1 MPELSR
7 NAQVLR
13 FLLEAAP
20 GVGHTKLAKFAYLA
34 DLEARKYLGRP
45 ISTFRYVLAK
55 HGPFDARSF
64 FGARDELV
72 STGYVTENEVACGP
86 YLGYELRPTAQAPEY
101 AFSIPEAAVLKFVA
115 ETYLAMTARDL
126 CEDVVYQTEPMRR
139 KGLKV
144 GERLPMDDV
153 NRDENDELGF
163 DLERMLAG
171 EKSAEE
177 GRVRPLAEAL
187 GELRARHR

>member
-1 MPELSR
+1 MTELSR

-34 DLEARKYLGRP
+34 DLEARKHLGRA
-45 ISTFRYVLAK
+45 ISKFRYVLAK
-55 HGPFDARSF
+55 NGPFDARGF

-72 STGYVTENEVACGP
+72 SQGYATETEVPCGP
-86 YLGYELRPTAQAPEY
+86 YRGYELRPTPKAPEY
-101 AFSIPEAAVLKFVA
+101 SFSVPEAAVLRYVA
-115 ETYLAMTARDL
+115 VTYLAMSARDL
-126 CEDVVYQTEPMRR
+126 CEDVVYETEPVKR

-144 GERLPMDDV
+144 GEKLPMDEV
-153 NRDENDELGF
+153 NREEKEELGF

-171 EKSAEE
+171 EQSAEE
-177 GRVRPLAEAL
+177 GRVRSLAEAL